1 MPMSRISLLKGKSP
15 DYLRAL
21 SDGLHQ
27 ALVEAFEVPPTDRFQ
42 LIHQHEPYE
51 LVFDREYLGGPR
63 SDNFV
68 TINITIG
75 RPRTAATKQ
84 AFYQRL
90 VQILAEKPGIHP
102 EDVLVVIT
110 PVQSEDWSF
119 GGGRQGIGWPPS
131 DSGQR

>member
-1 MPMSRISLLKGKSP
+1 MPISRISLLKGKSP
-15 DYLRAL
+15 EYLRAL
-21 SDGLHQ
+21 SDSLHQ

-42 LIHQHEPYE
+42 LIHQHEPNE

-75 RPRTAATKQ
+75 RQRTAATKQ

-90 VQILAEKPGIHP
+90 VQLLEQKPGIHP

-110 PVQSEDWSF
+110 PVQTEDWSF